1 MALSLTT
8 PAELTSIPLASV
20 PAMARAP
27 VRPSGPRRALD
38 VWISRY
44 AVPSAAALDAV
55 ARLKPA
61 VVVTGASRGIGLAIA
76 RRFARAGCDVALLAR
91 NAGPLQE
98 AAAAI
103 EHDFAVS
110 ALAVPIDITATD
122 APQTIDARLAEH
134 GYYTDVLVNSAGI
147 GLAGAFEEHAEAELT
162 HLIDLNVAALTRLMH
177 HVLPGMLGRARG
189 GILNVASIAGLVP
202 GPYQAAYYA
211 SKAYVISLTEAVA
224 VENAGSGVR
233 FTAIAPGP
241 VNTGFHAL
249 MGTELSF
256 YRLLMPQLS
265 AERTARSAYRG
276 YVLGFRVVVPGVL
289 NKLMWPALRFLPHRL
304 LLPIIGWLLRPRSE
318 GSWNDT
324 VDSD

>member
-1 MALSLTT
+1 MIQVPMALSLTT
-8 PAELTSIPLASV
+8 PAQLAPM
-20 PAMARAP
+20 PATARAP
-27 VRPSGPRRALD
+27 VRASAPRRALD
-38 VWISRY
+38 AWIARY
-44 AVPSAAALDAV
+44 AQPSAAALDAV
-55 ARLKPA
+55 APLKPA

-76 RRFARAGCDVALLAR
+76 RRFAKAGCDIALLAR
-91 NAGPLQE
+91 NAAPLRE

-103 EHDFAVS
+103 ERDFAVS
-110 ALAVPIDITATD
+110 ALAVAVDITAAD

-134 GYYTDVLVNSAGI
+134 GYYTDVIVNSAGI
-147 GLAGAFEEHAEAELT
+147 GLSGAFDEHEQVEIE

-177 HVLPGMLGRARG
+177 HALPGMLGRARG
-189 GILNVASIAGLVP
+189 GILNVASIGGLVP

-233 FTAIAPGP
+233 FTAVAPGP

-249 MGTELSF
+249 MGAEQSF

-265 AERTARSAYRG
+265 AGRTASSAYRG

-289 NKLMWPALRFLPHRL
+289 NKLMWPALRILPHRL
-304 LLPIIGWLLRPRSE
+304 LLPVVAWLLRPRTE
-318 GSWNDT
+318 QPWNDA